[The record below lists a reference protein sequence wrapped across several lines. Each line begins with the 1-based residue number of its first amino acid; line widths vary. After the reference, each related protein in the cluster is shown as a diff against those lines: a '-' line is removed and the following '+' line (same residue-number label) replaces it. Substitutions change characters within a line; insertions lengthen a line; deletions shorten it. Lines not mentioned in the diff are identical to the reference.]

1 MTNDIPTKYTVEKL
15 RQEVVGI
22 DTTVPLLDGTRR
34 RYVFLDNAASTP
46 TFKSVLKCIEEFLP
60 WYSGVHRGTGMK
72 SLVATELFDRAH
84 AIIGKFVG
92 ADLEK
97 NVVII
102 VKNTTEA
109 INKLSNR
116 FNLTLDDIVITTE
129 MEHHSNLLPW
139 RRHAKVVH
147 IGINDDGTLRL
158 DELNSALHKHKGKV
172 KVVAVTGASNITGIC
187 NPIHTIARWAHEV
200 GAKIAVDAAQLA
212 PHRPIT
218 MLPNDHPEHIDF
230 IAFSAHK
237 MYAPFGAGVLIGPR
251 DFFEQGSPDMVGGGV
266 VTAVSL
272 DEAYW
277 NAPPHKEEAGSPN
290 VLGAIT
296 LAHGILLL
304 QSVGMENIAEH
315 ETRLLEYAYGK
326 LKKIAGIELY
336 GPLDSFKEK
345 VGVMTFNVKGMKH
358 NLVAAIFGQ
367 EGGIGL
373 RNGCFCAQP
382 YVKRLLKV
390 TPEEDKHIAQQMIA
404 GNKAEIPGMVRA
416 SLGCYNNEDDIDSFV
431 EMLERIVRREY
442 IGEYM
447 LDPAQGS
454 YKTKESEQNVRQCSP
469 FPWQADGFAGHLY
482 TEAS

>member
-1 MTNDIPTKYTVEKL
+1 MNNNHSYTLDDL
-15 RQEVVGI
+15 RKEVIGI
-22 DTTVPLLDGTRR
+22 DTTVPLLDGTQR

-46 TFKSVLKCIEEFLP
+46 TFKSVLQCIEKFMP

-84 AIIGKFVG
+84 TIIGKFVG

-116 FNLTLDDIVITTE
+116 FNLTPDDIVITTE

-139 RRHAKVVH
+139 RRYAKVIH
-147 IGINDDGTLRL
+147 IGVNDDGTLRL
-158 DELNSALHKHKGKV
+158 DDLQSALMKYKTRV

-187 NPIHTIARWAHEV
+187 NPIHTIARWAHEA

-212 PHRPIT
+212 PHRPINI
-218 MLPNDHPEHIDF
+218 LPNDHPEHIDF

-272 DEAYW
+272 EEAYW
-277 NAPPHKEEAGSPN
+277 NAPPSKEEAGSPN

-296 LAHGILLL
+296 LAHVMTML
-304 QSVGMENIAEH
+304 QSVGMDKIAEH
-315 ETRLLEYAYGK
+315 ETQLLEYAYEK
-326 LKKIAGIELY
+326 LKRISGIVLY
-336 GPLDSFKEK
+336 GPLDSFKNK
-345 VGVMTFNVKGMKH
+345 VGVMTFNIRGMKH
-358 NLVAAIFGQ
+358 SLAAAIFGA
-367 EGGIGL
+367 EGGVGL

-390 TPEEDKHIAQQMIA
+390 TPEEDRKLVEQMIA

-416 SLGCYNNEDDIDSFV
+416 SLGCYNNEEDIDVFIA
-431 EMLERIVRREY
+431 MLERIVKKEY
-442 IGEYM
+442 SGDYL
-447 LDPAQGS
+447 LDPTQGS
-454 YKTKESEQNVRQCSP
+454 YITKNSDYYIQQCLPFQWHESVVAN
-469 FPWQADGFAGHLY
+469 HLY